1 MPNYPE
7 HVAIIMDGNGRWAKK
22 RGLPRLAGHKAGVD
36 NLRRVVSA
44 CVDFGVK
51 VLTVYAFSTENWNRP
66 KAEVDGLMNILETV
80 IDNELRDLHAQGV
93 QVRHIGDLQKLSP
106 ALQKK
111 VRDGVTLTENN
122 TKLTL
127 NIAFNY
133 GGRDEIL
140 HAIRELMKENVK
152 AEDLTAEMIS
162 NHLYTAGLPDPD
174 LVIRTSGEF
183 RISNFL
189 IWQSAYSEWYVTDTF
204 WPDFNKEQFKIALDA
219 YADRDRRFGKIQS
232 DEYEDKNA

>member
-1 MPNYPE
+1 MSNYPE

-22 RGLPRLAGHKAGVD
+22 RGIPRLAGHKAGVD
-36 NLRRVVSA
+36 NLRQVVTA

-51 VLTVYAFSTENWNRP
+51 VLTVYAFSTENWGRP
-66 KAEVDGLMNILETV
+66 KEEVEGLMNILETV

-93 QVRHIGDLQKLSP
+93 QVRHIGDLEKLSP

-111 VRDGVTLTENN
+111 VRDGVTLTQNN
-122 TKLTL
+122 TNLTL

-140 HAIRELMKENVK
+140 HAVRAIMAENIK
-152 AEDLTAEMIS
+152 AEDLTNEMIS

-174 LVIRTSGEF
+174 LVIRTSGEL
-183 RISNFL
+183 RVSNLL
-189 IWQSAYSEWYVTDTF
+189 IWQSAYSECYITDTF

-219 YADRDRRFGKIQS
+219 YADRDRRFGKIHS
-232 DEYEDKNA
+232 DEYEGPHA